1 MDGKTYLI
9 RECLKES
16 KYDYVELNFIE
27 RPELVELFENATN
40 AQDLL
45 MRLSLITDK
54 QLNKGNTIIF
64 FDEIQEFK
72 DIVTRIKFLVE
83 EGSYRYIMSGS
94 LLGVELNDLR
104 SAPVG
109 YLRIED
115 MYPLTVKEFEVD
127 SLALANVQLHL
138 EKAYKNFFRDP
149 KTGFPRFKSKHH
161 SRNSYTT
168 NVVNGN
174 ILVES
179 KKIRLPKLKWI
190 AMKKHRE
197 PAESLQLKSVT
208 VSMEA
213 SGKYFA
219 SLLYEG
225 YSCENQAAE
234 PDYSTAKILGI
245 DYAMQGMAV
254 FSEKIEMEEAGF
266 FRKNEKRLAREQ
278 RKLSRCVRGSHNYE
292 LQKKKVA
299 RCHEKIRN
307 QRRDHL
313 YKLSRKIADSYD
325 AVAVEDIDMK
335 AMGQCLHFGK
345 SVQDNGYGLFREMLD
360 YKLVWQGKK
369 MVKVDRFFPSSKKC
383 CKCGRI
389 KKELKLSERVYH
401 CECGNEMDRDRNAAI
416 NIREEA
422 RRMLTA

>member
-1 MDGKTYLI
+1 M
-9 RECLKES
+9 ES
-16 KYDYVELNFIE
+16 K
-27 RPELVELFENATN
+27 R
-40 AQDLL
+40 
-45 MRLSLITDK
+45 
-54 QLNKGNTIIF
+54 
-64 FDEIQEFK
+64 
-72 DIVTRIKFLVE
+72 
-83 EGSYRYIMSGS
+83 
-94 LLGVELNDLR
+94 
-104 SAPVG
+104 
-109 YLRIED
+109 
-115 MYPLTVKEFEVD
+115 
-127 SLALANVQLHL
+127 
-138 EKAYKNFFRDP
+138 
-149 KTGFPRFKSKHH
+149 
-161 SRNSYTT
+161 
-168 NVVNGN
+168 
-174 ILVES
+174 
-179 KKIRLPKLKWI
+179 IRLPKLKWV

-197 PAESLQLKSVT
+197 PAEDFRLKSVT
-208 VSMEA
+208 VSMEP

-254 FSEKIEMEEAGF
+254 FSEKIETEEAGF

-307 QRRDHL
+307 QRRDYLH
-313 YKLSRKIADSYD
+313 KLSRKIADSFD

-345 SVQDNGYGLFREMLD
+345 SVQDNGYGMFREMLD
-360 YKLVWQGKK
+360 YKLAWKGKK

-401 CECGNEMDRDRNAAI
+401 CECGNKMDRDRNAAI

>member
-1 MDGKTYLI
+1 MLDDKI
-9 RECLKES
+9 REYEKTKKMLK
-16 KYDYVELNFIE
+16 
-27 RPELVELFENATN
+27 
-40 AQDLL
+40 
-45 MRLSLITDK
+45 
-54 QLNKGNTIIF
+54 NTPAMYKR
-64 FDEIQEFK
+64 EYP
-72 DIVTRIKFLVE
+72 FL
-83 EGSYRYIMSGS
+83 
-94 LLGVELNDLR
+94 
-104 SAPVG
+104 
-109 YLRIED
+109 
-115 MYPLTVKEFEVD
+115 KEVD

-197 PAESLQLKSVT
+197 PAEGLRLKSVT
-208 VSMEA
+208 VSMEP

-266 FRKNEKRLAREQ
+266 FRKNEKRLRGSSESCQDAYGEAITMNCRK
-278 RKLSRCVRGSHNYE
+278 RKLPDVMKRYE
-292 LQKKKVA
+292 ISEEIICTNSAGRSQTVMMQL
-299 RCHEKIRN
+299 RWKI
-307 QRRDHL
+307 
-313 YKLSRKIADSYD
+313 SI
-325 AVAVEDIDMK
+325 
-335 AMGQCLHFGK
+335 
-345 SVQDNGYGLFREMLD
+345 
-360 YKLVWQGKK
+360 
-369 MVKVDRFFPSSKKC
+369 
-383 CKCGRI
+383 
-389 KKELKLSERVYH
+389 
-401 CECGNEMDRDRNAAI
+401 
-416 NIREEA
+416 
-422 RRMLTA
+422 